1 MVEKFR
7 DRDNAARP
15 MVGGGLLHR
24 VWARSGRVEFIA
36 SEDEVLAGDMPQ
48 RFSWA
53 VALATSPARRRV
65 LDVGCWTGGLLG
77 LVATQDPAELV
88 GVDIP
93 GPWLP
98 VARRRLPDA
107 ELLAMASFDHFPDEL
122 QGRFDTVFFLETLEH
137 LPRGSETNVLRA
149 LAGLL
154 ADGGELVLSTPA
166 AGLAALCDPAWLLIG
181 HRHYRK
187 ATLVRMLA
195 HAGLAVQQVCYQGNT
210 WTSID
215 TSLLYGYKHVL
226 RRHYVTP
233 ASIARRQP
241 QALFPVRRIDS
252 TNIWMKA
259 VAPSAPRRTP

>member
-1 MVEKFR
+1 MIGV
-7 DRDNAARP
+7 
-15 MVGGGLLHR
+15 GLLGR
-24 VWARSGRVEFIA
+24 IRARSGHVEFVA
-36 SEDEVLAGDMPQ
+36 DVDETLDVDLPQ

-53 VALATSPARRRV
+53 VGLATSPARRRV

-77 LVATQDPAELV
+77 LVAAHDPTELV

-98 VARRRLPDA
+98 VAQRRLPGA
-107 ELLAMASFDHFPDEL
+107 KLLPMDNFDHFPDEL

-137 LPRGSETNVLRA
+137 LPRGSETTVLTA

-154 ADGGELVLSTPA
+154 ADGGELVLSTPV

-187 ATLVRMLA
+187 ATLARMLA
-195 HAGLAVQQVCYQGNT
+195 DAGLAVQRVCYEGNT

-226 RRHYVTP
+226 RRHYATP
-233 ASIARRQP
+233 VGIAKRQP
-241 QALFPVRRIDS
+241 QTLYPVRRIDS
-252 TNIWMKA
+252 TNIWLKA
-259 VAPSAPRRTP
+259 GVAKPSPHTV